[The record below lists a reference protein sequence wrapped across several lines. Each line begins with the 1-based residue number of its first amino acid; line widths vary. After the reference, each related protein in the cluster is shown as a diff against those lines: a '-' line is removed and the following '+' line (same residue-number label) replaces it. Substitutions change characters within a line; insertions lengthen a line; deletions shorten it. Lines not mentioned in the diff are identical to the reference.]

1 MNELQKRA
9 KYHRKRQ
16 KGMSPFYSPDGG
28 SCILPDYGNSTSI
41 STFNNSTSGSAPTSG
56 MAEDYLQKPF
66 NDDGSQLSRQEL
78 LNRIKCWYPHFNEYL
93 RNGTKKSKEQLYMIY
108 NNINEK
114 EKQKI
119 KQFEIENDPR
129 TYQKK
134 QPGVVINDPLY
145 NFEDNEREGEY
156 EVQSSTISLKE
167 ELNKLD
173 HESYENAHYC
183 SDLVSMYEGI
193 EDRLS
198 AQDKNELR
206 KLINSTNDAD
216 TIAAFLA
223 AKKSQDEDMEDPLS
237 NQTPL
242 CEDDYPCDD
251 DDNWFYYKKSSDEND
266 DAIDEDYQKMDD
278 DWGDPYTT
286 TEIERVL
293 KKLTNNFTSEDGDL
307 RTYYVQE
314 KILAISVL
322 KKYYNIVEVSDG
334 RVDETSE
341 PSWVISYADPKEDL
355 NENLSMNEWYDSPE
369 PDEDNADIF
378 YEVYVVDPGE
388 DISSVMPEV
397 FHDEYE
403 IGDAFDYAYA
413 YALKQHNKGEKHVEI
428 YRCYEDNI
436 GVNRYL
442 EETLYADSDLEEAL
456 HKPKS
461 VLSMMKDDGS
471 YKKIQN
477 KILNILPEDSSDESI
492 EITSTID
499 NGDGT
504 YTVEFTVT
512 YKQDG
517 KTEELKREVLYSPET
532 STYLF
537 YTDESL
543 TEEGIQS
550 ISEFKDVWDEKI
562 LEASQRSLAAKI
574 TTINKALNIAPRGT
588 EVYNGVNF
596 YEAVGNKEFK
606 KISEDNTSDD
616 AIFSVHDI
624 VRELIDNDRQGLL
637 TIMNPEGLE
646 EGYPNTIGDRY
657 YRIDIKH
664 VTDSDGFLTDY
675 TWWYDDA
682 TGQNIFIFGDS
693 ELYTPGDTDP
703 DWETDSE
710 ETAQEWW
717 DNYVGPYDEEDF
729 DESLYESYSD
739 KDVKEFLDE
748 LGGYTDYDGK
758 VEELMDYFGMTKDQ
772 AEIAIQDYVTSP
784 NYDEFE
790 ENLNPINE
798 DSIDDKPWDRL
809 DSIHRILDVYDSAN
823 DKYQDHIVS
832 EIARLA
838 GFPDDSYVGSLDPD
852 DYVWTKI
859 SDEKLRWLDAVTRL
873 TNANKAKD
881 ECLNES
887 QYSDLTEYSVV
898 SYDGKRYSVHYN
910 NVDNSPEADAQQLFN
925 DFRATVSMIS
935 PYDDA
940 DYFWASIEKGT
951 IKYIRDQ
958 KVVSK
963 DFYFNADDAG
973 IENDEWCED
982 IIMLAASKL
991 AEKNAT
997 IKPRMVYES
1006 VDSNERLCESDTY
1019 DVKLGDEVQWRG
1031 KSYIVIDDENEYGSL
1046 TLRPTEMVDDDTFD
1060 GYGDSSED
1068 IFLDRFQLEEY
1079 NLDKDPDYDD
1089 EEELYEDVNKDLS
1102 FIVEICD
1109 FDDEL
1114 EPTDKLEEIV
1124 VTVPELVSK
1133 YGKTVLDTAM
1143 IGVTKQVVEKAG
1155 GIPNNWDISYLIN
1168 NIASQKYHEQNPNTD
1183 FTTGDLIHVSDISLL
1198 PDSIKLLQKKLGKM
1212 LLPRYDDL
1220 DEAISDLSHPE
1231 QEFDSAATSINSN
1244 KLPAI
1249 YSMVNFNEGDVVIDF
1264 GGGKFDNAVEY
1275 IKDKGAT
1282 LLVYDPY
1289 NRSAEHNQEVLS
1301 ILEQNGG
1308 ADAAVNSNV
1317 LNVIKEPEARK
1328 AVLQNIK
1335 QLTKPGAPIYITVYE
1350 GRGDGI
1356 EGPTKSGYQLNRKTA
1371 DYMDEIQEV
1380 FPNAK
1385 RKGKL
1390 IVATN

>member
-28 SCILPDYGNSTSI
+28 NCILPDYGNSTSI
-41 STFNNSTSGSAPTSG
+41 STFNNSTSGSTPTSG

-78 LNRIKCWYPHFNEYL
+78 LNRIKCWYPNFNEYL

-173 HESYENAHYC
+173 HDSYENARYC

-237 NQTPL
+237 DQTPL
-242 CEDDYPCDD
+242 CEDDCPCDD
-251 DDNWFYYKKSSDEND
+251 DDSWFYYKKSSDEND

-403 IGDAFDYAYA
+403 IGDAFDYAYT

-442 EETLYADSDLEEAL
+442 EETLYADSDLQEAL

-504 YTVEFTVT
+504 YTVEFTAT

-517 KTEELKREVLYSPET
+517 KTEELKTEVLYSPET

-543 TEEGIQS
+543 TE
-550 ISEFKDVWDEKI
+550 
-562 LEASQRSLAAKI
+562 
-574 TTINKALNIAPRGT
+574 
-588 EVYNGVNF
+588 
-596 YEAVGNKEFK
+596 
-606 KISEDNTSDD
+606 
-616 AIFSVHDI
+616 
-624 VRELIDNDRQGLL
+624 
-637 TIMNPEGLE
+637 
-646 EGYPNTIGDRY
+646 GYPNSIGDRY

-729 DESLYESYSD
+729 
-739 KDVKEFLDE
+739 
-748 LGGYTDYDGK
+748 G
-758 VEELMDYFGMTKDQ
+758 
-772 AEIAIQDYVTSP
+772 I
-784 NYDEFE
+784 E
-790 ENLNPINE
+790 ENLNPINSV
-798 DSIDDKPWDRL
+798 D
-809 DSIHRILDVYDSAN
+809 
-823 DKYQDHIVS
+823 
-832 EIARLA
+832 
-838 GFPDDSYVGSLDPD
+838 
-852 DYVWTKI
+852 
-859 SDEKLRWLDAVTRL
+859 
-873 TNANKAKD
+873 
-881 ECLNES
+881 LNE
-887 QYSDLTEYSVV
+887 DIVFI
-898 SYDGKRYSVHYN
+898 VH
-910 NVDNSPEADAQQLFN
+910 
-925 DFRATVSMIS
+925 
-935 PYDDA
+935 
-940 DYFWASIEKGT
+940 
-951 IKYIRDQ
+951 
-958 KVVSK
+958 
-963 DFYFNADDAG
+963 
-973 IENDEWCED
+973 
-982 IIMLAASKL
+982 
-991 AEKNAT
+991 
-997 IKPRMVYES
+997 VYES
-1006 VDSNERLCESDTY
+1006 N
-1019 DVKLGDEVQWRG
+1019 
-1031 KSYIVIDDENEYGSL
+1031 
-1046 TLRPTEMVDDDTFD
+1046 
-1060 GYGDSSED
+1060 
-1068 IFLDRFQLEEY
+1068 
-1079 NLDKDPDYDD
+1079 
-1089 EEELYEDVNKDLS
+1089 
-1102 FIVEICD
+1102 
-1109 FDDEL
+1109 DEL
-1114 EPTDKLEEIV
+1114 EATDFLGDVK
-1124 VTVPELVSK
+1124 VTIPELIK
-1133 YGKTVLDTAM
+1133 QYGKGVINTAM
-1143 IGVTKQVVEKAG
+1143 KGITRQEVERNK
-1155 GIPNNWDISYLIN
+1155 GIPSNWEIGYLIN
-1168 NIASQKYHEQNPNTD
+1168 HIASSKFHELNSDKY
-1183 FTTGDLIHVSDISLL
+1183 FVLGDKIEVENLYSL
-1198 PDSIKLLQKKLGKM
+1198 PDGIKLLQKKLGKM

-1220 DEAISDLSHPE
+1220 EEAISDLSHPE

>member
-1 MNELQKRA
+1 MNELQKRV

-28 SCILPDYGNSTSI
+28 NCILPDYGNSTSI

-93 RNGTKKSKEQLYMIY
+93 RNGNKKSKEQLYMIY

-251 DDNWFYYKKSSDEND
+251 DDSWFYYKRASDEND
-266 DAIDEDYQKMDD
+266 DSIDEDYQKMDD

-403 IGDAFDYAYA
+403 IGDAFDYAYT

-428 YRCYEDNI
+428 YRCYEDNM

-471 YKKIQN
+471 YKKLQN

-504 YTVEFTVT
+504 YTVEFTAT

-543 TEEGIQS
+543 N
-550 ISEFKDVWDEKI
+550 
-562 LEASQRSLAAKI
+562 EA
-574 TTINKALNIAPRGT
+574 
-588 EVYNGVNF
+588 
-596 YEAVGNKEFK
+596 
-606 KISEDNTSDD
+606 
-616 AIFSVHDI
+616 
-624 VRELIDNDRQGLL
+624 
-637 TIMNPEGLE
+637 
-646 EGYPNTIGDRY
+646 YPDTLGHRY
-657 YRIDIKH
+657 YRMDIKQ
-664 VTDSDGFLTDY
+664 VKDSDGFLTDY
-675 TWWYDDA
+675 TWWYDAA
-682 TGQNIFIFGDS
+682 TDQHIFIFGDS
-693 ELYTPGDTDP
+693 DLYTPGDTDP

-717 DNYVGPYDEEDF
+717 DSYVGPYDDEDF

-784 NYDEFE
+784 NYDDFE
-790 ENLNPINE
+790 ENLNTINE

-809 DSIHRILDVYDSAN
+809 DSIHRILNVYDSAN

-873 TNANKAKD
+873 TNANRAKD

-951 IKYIRDQ
+951 IKYIKDQ

-982 IIMLAASKL
+982 IIMLAASRL
-991 AEKNAT
+991 ASKNSS
-997 IKPRMVYES
+997 IQPRMVYES
-1006 VDSNERLCESDTY
+1006 ADLNERLIP
-1019 DVKLGDEVQWRG
+1019 G
-1031 KSYIVIDDENEYGSL
+1031 
-1046 TLRPTEMVDDDTFD
+1046 
-1060 GYGDSSED
+1060 
-1068 IFLDRFQLEEY
+1068 
-1079 NLDKDPDYDD
+1079 KDPDYDD
-1089 EEELYEDVNKDLS
+1089 
-1102 FIVEICD
+1102 
-1109 FDDEL
+1109 
-1114 EPTDKLEEIV
+1114 
-1124 VTVPELVSK
+1124 
-1133 YGKTVLDTAM
+1133 
-1143 IGVTKQVVEKAG
+1143 
-1155 GIPNNWDISYLIN
+1155 
-1168 NIASQKYHEQNPNTD
+1168 
-1183 FTTGDLIHVSDISLL
+1183 
-1198 PDSIKLLQKKLGKM
+1198 LG
-1212 LLPRYDDL
+1212 
-1220 DEAISDLSHPE
+1220 EAISDLSHPE